1 MDAATKCHQTLGV
14 GNLSMI
20 CFAPLKTK
28 MEPVFTARILMIAP
42 HKGKK
47 HPPVHIS
54 LSTLHRDLIL
64 GILPFF
70 WLQICVNSVPN
81 RGFWEVFNM
90 NGERD

>member
-1 MDAATKCHQTLGV
+1 MPSNTWSGQ
-14 GNLSMI
+14 
-20 CFAPLKTK
+20 LKYDMLRSAENEDGTCVHGQDSDDCS
-28 MEPVFTARILMIAP
+28 PQR
-42 HKGKK
+42 KK